1 MGEGNNNASGDA
13 AMPDDVVLVKQTG
26 GLEFYFSQSE
36 HSLFVRISGCPAGPI
51 RLSRSELTGLLH
63 IFDQQTQ
70 EKETRLL
77 AELDDDD
84 DDF

>member
-1 MGEGNNNASGDA
+1 MDAESKDVSGEA
-13 AMPDDVVLVKQTG
+13 AMPDDAVRVKQTG

-36 HSLFVRISGCPAGPI
+36 HVLLVRISGCQTVPI
-51 RLSRSELTGLLH
+51 RLSRPEIIGLLH

-70 EKETRLL
+70 EKETQLL
-77 AELDDDD
+77 TELECDE